1 MIKHLGGR
9 KLGVTSS
16 HRRAMLRNMTVS
28 LILHERI
35 ETTIAKAKE
44 LRSFAEKIITQAK
57 LGKHVEVRKSISDKV
72 AFKKLFDVIAQRYEG
87 RPGGYTQILRL
98 ERRAGDNSQSGLIR
112 LVQ

>member
-9 KLGVTSS
+9 KLGRTSS
-16 HRRAMLRNMTVS
+16 HRRAMLRNMAAS

-35 ETTIAKAKE
+35 ETTISKAKE
-44 LRSFAEKIITQAK
+44 LRPFAEKMITQAK
-57 LGKHVEVRKSISDKV
+57 RGNHVEVRKILQDKA
-72 AFKKLFDVIAQRYEG
+72 AFKKLFDVIAQRYEN

-98 ERRAGDNSQSGLIR
+98 ERRSGDNTQPGLIR